1 MIYALWW
8 WTCSARHGCQSYS
21 GRGDELSWPR
31 TILSDLLIDTIGGYW
46 GEGVDESEVNVH
58 VVRNGDLKD
67 GCIDFSRAPLRGVTI
82 KQFNRASLK
91 QADLIIT
98 TSGDCGKVAYV
109 DNVPLPSIASNFVKI
124 IRVDES
130 LIHSK
135 FLYYFLISKEFL
147 CQLPSFIRGTTMPN
161 LLLPIMMDKVLV
173 PTPPIN
179 EQIRISGILDKICDI
194 YELANQV
201 DNYKNVLSESIF
213 VDIFGDPVLNP
224 LKWNVVRLETVA
236 DIRSGVTK
244 GRKFNGK
251 TTVFSPYLR
260 VANVQDGYFDL
271 SEIKEVEVLPSD
283 IQKFMLHQGDVL
295 MTEGGD
301 FDKLGRG
308 SVWNCQIEN
317 CIHQNHIFRV
327 RPNTDKILPEFL
339 NAVTGSQRGKRYFLS
354 SSKQT
359 TGIASINKTQLS
371 AFPMILPPIE
381 LQKQFVSSV
390 QSIDKIF
397 DLIGNGKTITE
408 FLEEATLQSLIR

>member
-1 MIYALWW
+1 
-8 WTCSARHGCQSYS
+8 
-21 GRGDELSWPR
+21 
-31 TILSDLLIDTIGGYW
+31 
-46 GEGVDESEVNVH
+46 
-58 VVRNGDLKD
+58 
-67 GCIDFSRAPLRGVTI
+67 
-82 KQFNRASLK
+82 
-91 QADLIIT
+91 
-98 TSGDCGKVAYV
+98 
-109 DNVPLPSIASNFVKI
+109 
-124 IRVDES
+124 
-130 LIHSK
+130 
-135 FLYYFLISKEFL
+135 
-147 CQLPSFIRGTTMPN
+147 MPN